1 MEHRLETLEILKSSR
16 KTAFDH
22 YLGMITGYQKLV
34 WSRSAGAPCFKDQ
47 VRQAKADFSLVLR
60 APGKTA
66 WLLHYRPREL
76 TQ

>member
-47 VRQAKADFSLVLR
+47 VRQAKAERVMCWV
-60 APGKTA
+60 P
-66 WLLHYRPREL
+66 EL
-76 TQ
+76 QHGSGTGDH